1 MIGDAK
7 LEPAECRFFAAN
19 GTVINV
25 VGEVMVD
32 VRVGEFEIPTRFVVS
47 DNITEPMLGI
57 NWLRHNR
64 MIWDFAKD
72 ILLVSGK
79 VFHLVT
85 SDSVEICRRVVAV
98 GDTVV
103 PARSQAIIPGRVE
116 RNRMSGEPIDHVW
129 TTDIKE
135 LKACVTVARAILPER
150 LEDIPVLVLN
160 SSDAPCCVRGET
172 ILLELS
178 LAKCVDDIGNLE
190 ENVASSENG
199 VAKSYEHMSK
209 L

>member
-7 LEPAECRFFAAN
+7 LEPAECRLFAAN

-25 VGEVMVD
+25 IGEVMID

-85 SDSVEICRRVVAV
+85 GDTAEVCRRVVAV

-116 RNRMSGEPIDHVW
+116 MNRMSGEPINHVW
-129 TTDIKE
+129 TTDINE
-135 LKACVTVARAILPER
+135 LKTGVTVARAILPER

-160 SSDAPCCVRGET
+160 SSDAPCRVRDDT
-172 ILLELS
+172 ILSELS
-178 LAKCVDDIGNLE
+178 LAEFVSDVVPAGD
-190 ENVASSENG
+190 NVASR
-199 VAKSYEHMSK
+199 
-209 L
+209 